1 MGFDTVEFLA
11 MGAGVLLLLLLCTFL
26 ILLAFAVTSF
36 EYCCVDSRVPR
47 LMFQTHFGPTVPE
60 IDGILDQLINC
71 RFRIVTRVMENGIQ
85 NKELAPSAPEFWR
98 SVSAV

>member
-1 MGFDTVEFLA
+1 
-11 MGAGVLLLLLLCTFL
+11 
-26 ILLAFAVTSF
+26 
-36 EYCCVDSRVPR
+36 
-47 LMFQTHFGPTVPE
+47 MFQTHFGPTVPE